1 MAVLTKSLSRYWE
14 VGTSFCSLTLEQRTN
29 GNQNSIA
36 AICLQRVV
44 ISNILEDNATDE
56 QKTKGLDI
64 ADFLLM
70 TETPQ
75 MALQRLIKQ
84 HPPLQH
90 LIDSLGLVL
99 VEES

>member
-1 MAVLTKSLSRYWE
+1 MNPVSVHTITLKDDNQLLGE
-14 VGTSFCSLTLEQRTN
+14 VVVKG
-29 GNQNSIA
+29 SIPKIQLKNDA
-36 AICLQRVV
+36 L
-44 ISNILEDNATDE
+44 ATDE
-56 QKTKGLDI
+56 QKTNGLDI

-99 VEES
+99 VEEP

>member
-1 MAVLTKSLSRYWE
+1 MNGCFNKDAV
-14 VGTSFCSLTLEQRTN
+14 
-29 GNQNSIA
+29 
-36 AICLQRVV
+36 
-44 ISNILEDNATDE
+44 ILEDNATDE
-56 QKTKGLDI
+56 QKTNGLDI

-75 MALQRLIKQ
+75 MALQRLIKR

-90 LIDSLGLVL
+90 QIDSIGLVL

>member
-1 MAVLTKSLSRYWE
+1 MDKWKSKIP
-14 VGTSFCSLTLEQRTN
+14 SLQ
-29 GNQNSIA
+29 SV
-36 AICLQRVV
+36 CKRVV

-84 HPPLQH
+84 HPPLQR